1 MLTNPFIL
9 KSFSLKQK
17 FLQLFRVSYIIHFY
31 RIYIKSNAISLAYRY
46 TFSKDLLRRY
56 RDFIGTKKSYRI
68 LRNVITL
75 KIRFKKIHKSW
86 QQENYSL
93 FIKLILLFIFA
104 WPIWAIK
111 KLMIAYLWL
120 KPFFTILAEHLKTIM
135 TFINSK
141 RK

>member
-1 MLTNPFIL
+1 
-9 KSFSLKQK
+9 
-17 FLQLFRVSYIIHFY
+17 
-31 RIYIKSNAISLAYRY
+31 
-46 TFSKDLLRRY
+46 DLLRRY
-56 RDFIGTKKSYRI
+56 RDFIRTKKSYRI